1 MTAEELNK
9 GKELIVNLL
18 NSLFSKY
25 PDYTL
30 EYDYDDTGILVNLA
44 DKEKKLPLI
53 NRNIMYDK
61 IYRNFAEAKK
71 YFPKSIYLWNDLDI
85 VFSYNGKTLEG
96 KSTDTIIG
104 DSVLECFDSSIESV
118 KAKPIKFP
126 TTFVNI
132 GSIMGKFYIT
142 SVNNTVT
149 KTDINPSDAFIYFFT
164 YLIPDYLLLSNEKGE
179 SVKVTSESLRE
190 FYLNG
195 GEDGGQ
201 YDFTPEEILESLI
214 RGITFAQTEQY
225 DTEVAADFYNCL
237 RNTGFDWGTDI
248 YEEYYPLYEILI
260 LGINDMVISDWGVF
274 GEAGSGEF
282 EIFEDLFNFLN
293 RK

>member
-30 EYDYDDTGILVNLA
+30 EYDYDDTGILVNLV
-44 DKEKKLPLI
+44 DKEKKLPLV
-53 NRNIMYDK
+53 NRNLINDK
-61 IYRNFAEAKK
+61 TYANFVEAGK
-71 YFPKSIYLWNDLDI
+71 YFPESKSLWNDLDF

-96 KSTDTIIG
+96 KSSDTIIG
-104 DSVLECFDSSIESV
+104 DSVLECFDLSIDAV
-118 KAKPIKFP
+118 KSKSIKFP
-126 TTFVNI
+126 TTFI
-132 GSIMGKFYIT
+132 GVGREMGEFYIT
-142 SVNNTVT
+142 PVNNTVT
-149 KTDINPSDAFIYFFT
+149 KTNIDPSDAFIYFFT
-164 YLIPDYLLLSNEKGE
+164 YIIPDYLLLSNEKGE

-201 YDFTPEEILESLI
+201 YHFKPEEILESLI

-225 DTEVAADFYNCL
+225 ETQVSADFYNCL
-237 RNTGFDWGTDI
+237 GSTGFDWGTDI

-274 GEAGSGEF
+274 GEANSGEF